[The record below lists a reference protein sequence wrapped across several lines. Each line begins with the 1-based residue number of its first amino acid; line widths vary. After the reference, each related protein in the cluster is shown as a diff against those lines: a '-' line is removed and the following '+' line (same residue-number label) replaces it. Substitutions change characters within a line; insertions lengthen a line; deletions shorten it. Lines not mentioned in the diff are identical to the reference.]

1 MKKRENQ
8 VFDQVVNQGLVMSK
22 FKSRDEAM
30 HMMIK
35 AGLPRNVINRVL
47 LEKVNVR
54 SSDWH

>member
-8 VFDQVVNQGLVMSK
+8 LFDKLVNQGLVMSK
-22 FKSRDEAM
+22 LSGREQAM

-47 LEKVNVR
+47 LQNINVR

>member
-1 MKKRENQ
+1 M
-8 VFDQVVNQGLVMSK
+8 FDQVVNQGLVMSK
-22 FKSRDEAM
+22 LSGRDQAM

-54 SSDWH
+54 SSDWR

>member
-8 VFDQVVNQGLVMSK
+8 LFDQVVNQGLVISK
-22 FKSRDEAM
+22 LNGRDQAM